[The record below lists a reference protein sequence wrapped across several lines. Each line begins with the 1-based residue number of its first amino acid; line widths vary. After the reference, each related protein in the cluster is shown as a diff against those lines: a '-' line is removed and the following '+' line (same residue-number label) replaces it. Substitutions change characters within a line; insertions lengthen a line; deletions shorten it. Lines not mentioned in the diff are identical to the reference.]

1 MTLEA
6 SSGALR
12 IVFRADDAGSCVS
25 ANMAIERVVREGP
38 VRNVSVMACGPAL
51 QDAAHRLADL
61 DVCIGLHVTLNAE
74 WESAKWGPTAPTKAV
89 PTLLE
94 PGTGHFTD
102 APQVLHARGFVLD
115 EAMLEVRAQ
124 LDALRRC
131 GLVPAYLD
139 EHMGVGWLPGLRERL
154 ELLAREEGLLFAS
167 ALALRGLCDSQVDGR
182 DVLERWVWAL
192 QSAPPGDYL
201 VVAHPGLTRPD
212 MEAFA
217 LSGQPR
223 GEVARERQMETE
235 ALLSP
240 ALRAAL
246 SQRSAQSI
254 RYDTMSM

>member
-1 MTLEA
+1 MTLES

-51 QDAAHRLADL
+51 EDAAQRLAGL

-74 WESAKWGPTAPTKAV
+74 WEAVKWGPTAPVEAV

-94 PGTGHFTD
+94 PGSAHFTD
-102 APQVLHARGFVLD
+102 APQVLHARGFDLN
-115 EAMLEVRAQ
+115 EAVREVRAQ

-131 GLVPAYLD
+131 GLAPAYID

-154 ELLAREEGLLFAS
+154 ELLAQEEGLLYAS
-167 ALALRGLCDSQVDGR
+167 ALALRGLCASYGDGR
-182 DVLERWVWAL
+182 NILEGWVEAL
-192 QSAPPGDYL
+192 QDAPPGDYL
-201 VVAHPGLTRPD
+201 VVAHPGLLRPD

-223 GEVARERQMETE
+223 GEVAQERQMETN
-235 ALLSP
+235 ALLAP
-240 ALRAAL
+240 ALKAAL
-246 SQRSAQSI
+246 SQRCAQST
-254 RYDTMSM
+254 RYDGLTM